1 MKISTLLFSNLLFS
15 AIVFS
20 AAAAAAGAQSN
31 VTGVAPVSR
40 QDAVAARDAY
50 VLGAKLLNRGE
61 VVGAEQQ
68 FTKALALDPTN
79 PDYSRAALLA
89 REHHLTLLV
98 QEAGKERLLGH
109 GREADNLLAQAREL
123 DPENSIVTQ
132 HGQAGAAASAR
143 MVIDAS
149 GDRSGQNRP
158 EASAVVGAI
167 AGSTRPVWM
176 EEPPTLAGPITLAP
190 GASRQSFN
198 LHADT
203 QSVVRQVFTSYG
215 IRPVFDSSI
224 PGQDVRFALQDTTY
238 DEAAPILLEMASLF
252 AVPLDAHSVLI
263 AKDTPVNRQRFE
275 RLLEETVYVPGMTPD
290 EMRVLGELLR
300 NVFEIK
306 QVSVQSTG
314 NTLLVRA
321 PTETLTAVNR
331 TLADLVDSNNEVMI
345 ELRLF
350 SVDRT
355 RDRNIGLQL
364 PQQFGVYSVGSAAQ
378 QLVSAN
384 QTLVNQ
390 AIAQGLIPPNA
401 STITI
406 ALYLIGSGLVP
417 SSLLTNTLGFF
428 GGGLTLAGV
437 TAIGTTSFN
446 LALNSSDTKALDDVQ
461 IRVGDRQTTTFR
473 AGSRYPITTSTYTS
487 GSAANASSLAG
498 VSINGVS
505 ASSLL
510 NQYLGSR
517 STFTVPQIQ
526 YEDLGLTLK
535 ATPNVQRS
543 NRVIMHLDLK
553 IEALTGAALD
563 NIPVLASRQFVSDIT
578 VADGETALMTSTLT
592 RSETRAVSGVP
603 GLGELPGFS
612 DIAADKNT
620 ERDTGELVLL
630 VTPHIIRHRTA
641 TGSGPRI
648 AFNRGQA
655 SPE

>member
-1 MKISTLLFSNLLFS
+1 MHAPMKISSLLFS

-20 AAAAAAGAQSN
+20 AATGAGSAQTN
-31 VTGVAPVSR
+31 GAG
-40 QDAVAARDAY
+40 AARDAY
-50 VLGAKLLNRGE
+50 VLGAKLLDRGE

-68 FTKALALDPTN
+68 FNKALALDPGN
-79 PDYSRAALLA
+79 PDYGRAAVLA

-109 GREADNLLAQAREL
+109 RQQADDLLAQARQL

-132 HGQAGAAASAR
+132 HGQAGAGAAAR
-143 MVIDAS
+143 MAIGAS
-149 GDRSGQNRP
+149 GDAAGDRG
-158 EASAVVGAI
+158 ADGSAAAALARG
-167 AGSTRPVWM
+167 TRPDWI
-176 EEPPTLAGPITLAP
+176 EQPPALAGPIVLAP
-190 GASRQSFN
+190 GASRQSFHV
-198 LHADT
+198 HADV

-215 IRPVFDSSI
+215 IRPLFDSSVS
-224 PGQDVRFALQDTTY
+224 GQDLRFALENTTF
-238 DEAAPILLEMASLF
+238 DEAAPILLDMAHLF

-263 AKDTPVNRQRFE
+263 AKDAPENRQRLE

-314 NTLLVRA
+314 NTLLLRA
-321 PTETLTAVNR
+321 PTETLAVVNR
-331 TLADLVDSNNEVMI
+331 TLADLIEGNNEVMI

-355 RDRNIGLQL
+355 HNRNIGPQL

-390 AIAQGLIPPNA
+390 AIAQGLIPANA

-406 ALYLIGSGLVP
+406 ALYLIGSGLVQ

-437 TAIGTTSFN
+437 TAIGTTSFS
-446 LALNSSDTKALDDVQ
+446 LSLNSSDTKALDDVQ

-498 VSINGVS
+498 ISINGVS
-505 ASSLL
+505 ASTLL
-510 NQYLGSR
+510 NQYLGST
-517 STFTVPQIQ
+517 STVTIPQIQ

-543 NRVIMHLDLK
+543 DRVTMHLDMK

-603 GLGELPGFS
+603 GLGELPGFR
-612 DIAADKNT
+612 DIAADQST

-630 VTPHIIRHRTA
+630 VTPHIVRHRPR

-648 AFNRGQA
+648 AFSRGQA
-655 SPE
+655 SPD